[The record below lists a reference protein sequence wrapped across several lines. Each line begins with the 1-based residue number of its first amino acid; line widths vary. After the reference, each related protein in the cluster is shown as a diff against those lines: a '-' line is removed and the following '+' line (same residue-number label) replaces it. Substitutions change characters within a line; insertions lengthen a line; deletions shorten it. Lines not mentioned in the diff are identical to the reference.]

1 MWQLCAAMMS
11 WVRCWVGCLLKDSEL
26 FILFAENSQILLKIS
41 VNFHVSGSTW
51 SVSKL
56 PTQLIVQLN
65 SSLWQIIDLKFWS
78 LQFQNEKKS
87 RITLELKVKSALWH
101 INVTIIDCSESG
113 SKELRA
119 NVDIIRT
126 LESSKVQ
133 TILFTSFDNK

>member
-1 MWQLCAAMMS
+1 MGVLATS
-11 WVRCWVGCLLKDSEL
+11 T
-26 FILFAENSQILLKIS
+26 FAIIACIRRISAKIKTRQTHN
-41 VNFHVSGSTW
+41 V
-51 SVSKL
+51 
-56 PTQLIVQLN
+56 
-65 SSLWQIIDLKFWS
+65 
-78 LQFQNEKKS
+78 
-87 RITLELKVKSALWH
+87 ELKVKSALGH